1 MAKKQ
6 FTMDNRQKQK
16 YAELFAK
23 ALDEMEGA
31 EYKKPWVQPH
41 HGTPMNYEHK
51 KPYRGCNDFFL
62 ALLCAVR
69 GWQVPM
75 FLTYKQI
82 GEMGLTLNVETD
94 KDGMAV
100 LKDSG
105 MPEFEKAF
113 PVVKKIT
120 NVYHNGEKITF
131 DDYDA
136 LSQEEKKDECRW
148 SSYLK
153 VYAEW
158 NISQTNFKEVYPD
171 KWEALTKAPEHD
183 YAEGT
188 TDTALERMICGGE
201 WRCPIEF
208 GGWRACYSPSQDKI
222 RLPERKSFL
231 GDQTF
236 YQTALHEMAHS
247 TAPDVK
253 REAKGSFGSEDYAME
268 EFVAELTAA
277 SVCSMLGIGKLLDEN
292 HIAYVQ
298 SWRRALKDDKDFIPK
313 VIDQVQAA
321 TNYILRRYDDVRKS
335 EKPALKMAA

>member
-6 FTMDNRQKQK
+6 FTMDNRQKEK
-16 YAELFAK
+16 YAELITV
-23 ALDEMEGA
+23 ALDTMERA
-31 EYKKPWVQPH
+31 KYQQPWVQPH
-41 HGTPMNYEHK
+41 HGSPMNYEHK
-51 KPYRGCNDFFL
+51 KAYRGCNDFWL
-62 ALLCAVR
+62 TLLCAVR
-69 GWQVPM
+69 GWRVPM
-75 FLTYKQI
+75 FLTFEQMK
-82 GEMGLTLNVETD
+82 ELGLSLNVLTD

-105 MPEFEKAF
+105 MPEFEKSF

-120 NVYHNGEKITF
+120 NVYRNGEKLTF

-136 LSQEEKKDECRW
+136 LTQEEKDECRW
-148 SSYLK
+148 YSALRIYPEFNL
-153 VYAEW
+153 
-158 NISQTNFKEVYPD
+158 SQTNFAEKYPD
-171 KWEALTKAPEHD
+171 KWEALQRAPEHG
-183 YAEGT
+183 YEQGA
-188 TDTALERMICGGE
+188 TDEVLDRIITQGE

-208 GGWRACYSPSQDKI
+208 GGWEACYIPAKDCI
-222 RLPERKSFL
+222 HLPERASFL
-231 GDQTF
+231 GDERF
-236 YQTALHEMAHS
+236 YSTALHEMAHS

-253 REAKGSFGSEDYAME
+253 REAKGTFGSEDYAME

-298 SWRRALKDDKDFIPK
+298 SWRRALKSDKDFIPK

-335 EKPALKMAA
+335 AKPALKMAA